1 MINLFDNVG
10 LTGNQNLK
18 SLEKLNEILDVLTFP
33 GETEEKQKL
42 SEPTFPCFSATL
54 KQWVKDRCLYP
65 KTITTLIDLF
75 GIPLPSRDL
84 SYLSGAWWPWWPDG
98 ENSENK
104 WDNKLFDE
112 LIFLLIQYLLY
123 KESMYKNKKSS
134 QEVDYQAL
142 NIKRRSLKNNII
154 NVRKNLEKGKKLL
167 PFFYRGDKNIDS
179 PLDILT
185 TWAVYLSSAKNKNL
199 LLYVANHQ
207 GNSSSD
213 TKGNGM
219 ESFIQSFSEL
229 PLNEEKAAVISQKM
243 LETHP
248 YVNSNDHQKI
258 GPQFFYTPS
267 LLCQYGNFIMERI
280 LNLNFIGS
288 IVRNMADNMI
298 FDAFPKKP
306 KDLNEEMAEIIREL
320 LCSPFLQF
328 RFNIFSFYSYWLQEN
343 YLQEKLNLHKFIT
356 VSFLDFLKKL
366 HYITLPAFLL
376 KGECLYRHLK
386 TEDKKA
392 FFKAADL
399 WLDEK
404 NFNKKKSTLTTEQL
418 DRIHFLN
425 EGVKDEDIPDIP
437 GEAIFYTM
445 ENSSQIIPKH
455 QVAQTHVIN
464 DYKRLYLP
472 YLSGFFYKMNRKMKE
487 ENQASYF
494 ESLKKERPSTI
505 MSNVTG
511 DWGHNERTRKANYF
525 ESLKA

>member
-18 SLEKLNEILDVLTFP
+18 SLEKLNEILDILTFP
-33 GETEEKQKL
+33 AETEEKQKL
-42 SEPTFPCFSATL
+42 SEPTFSCFSATL

-75 GIPLPSRDL
+75 GMPVTNRDL
-84 SYLSGAWWPWWPDG
+84 CYLSGAWWPWCSDG

-134 QEVDYQAL
+134 QEVDYQVL

-167 PFFYRGDKNIDS
+167 PFFYRDDKNIDS

-229 PLNEEKAAVISQKM
+229 PLNEEKAAVISQKL

-248 YVNSNDHQKI
+248 YVNSNDRQKI

-288 IVRNMADNMI
+288 IVSNMADNRI
-298 FDAFPKKP
+298 FEAFPQKCE
-306 KDLNEEMAEIIREL
+306 DLSEEMTEIIRES

-328 RFNIFSFYSYWLQEN
+328 RVDVFSFRSI
-343 YLQEKLNLHKFIT
+343 FI
-356 VSFLDFLKKL
+356 
-366 HYITLPAFLL
+366 
-376 KGECLYRHLK
+376 G
-386 TEDKKA
+386 
-392 FFKAADL
+392 
-399 WLDEK
+399 
-404 NFNKKKSTLTTEQL
+404 
-418 DRIHFLN
+418 
-425 EGVKDEDIPDIP
+425 
-437 GEAIFYTM
+437 
-445 ENSSQIIPKH
+445 
-455 QVAQTHVIN
+455 
-464 DYKRLYLP
+464 YKRIV
-472 YLSGFFYKMNRKMKE
+472 YKT
-487 ENQASYF
+487 S
-494 ESLKKERPSTI
+494 
-505 MSNVTG
+505 
-511 DWGHNERTRKANYF
+511 
-525 ESLKA
+525 

>member
-10 LTGNQNLK
+10 LTGNQHLK

-33 GETEEKQKL
+33 AETEEEQKL
-42 SEPTFPCFSATL
+42 SESTFSCFSATL
-54 KQWVKDRCLYP
+54 KQWVKERCLYP
-65 KTITTLIDLF
+65 KTITTLINLF
-75 GIPLPSRDL
+75 GIPVSNRDL
-84 SYLSGAWWPWWPDG
+84 CYWWLWRSNS

-104 WDNKLFDE
+104 WDNKLFNE

-134 QEVDYQAL
+134 QEADYQAL
-142 NIKRRSLKNNII
+142 NIARNRLKSNIT
-154 NVRKNLEKGKKLL
+154 NVQKNLEKKLL
-167 PFFYRGDKNIDS
+167 PFFYSDKKNIDS

-185 TWAVYLSSAKNKNL
+185 TWAVYHSSAKNKNL
-199 LLYVANHQ
+199 FYVVEKYQ
-207 GNSSSD
+207 GNNPSD
-213 TKGNGM
+213 TKGNRM
-219 ESFIQSFSEL
+219 ESFIQAFSEL
-229 PLNEEKAAVISQKM
+229 PLNEEKAAVIYQKL

-280 LNLNFIGS
+280 LNLNFISS
-288 IVRNMADNMI
+288 IVRNMN
-298 FDAFPKKP
+298 FGAFPQKYE
-306 KDLNEEMAEIIREL
+306 DLREEMTEIIQES

-328 RFNIFSFYSYWLQEN
+328 RVDIFSFYIYWLQEN
-343 YLQEKLNLHKFIT
+343 CLQEKLEKLNLHKFIT
-356 VSFLDFLKKL
+356 ASFLDFLQKL

-386 TEDKKA
+386 AEDKNA
-392 FFKAADL
+392 FFKDADL
-399 WLDEK
+399 WLDGQE
-404 NFNKKKSTLTTEQL
+404 FNQRKV
-418 DRIHFLN
+418 LN
-425 EGVKDEDIPDIP
+425 NECFYLHREFKYEYRP
-437 GEAIFYTM
+437 GKAIFYTM
-445 ENSSQIIPKH
+445 ENPTQIIP
-455 QVAQTHVIN
+455 QCSNVLLPDMQ
-464 DYKRLYLP
+464 LYL
-472 YLSGFFYKMNRKMKE
+472 SHFFYKMSRKTKE

-494 ESLKKERPSTI
+494 EYLKKERPSTI

>member
-18 SLEKLNEILDVLTFP
+18 PLEKLNEILDVLTFP
-33 GETEEKQKL
+33 AETEEEQKL
-42 SEPTFPCFSATL
+42 SESTFSCFSATL

-75 GIPLPSRDL
+75 GIPVSNRDPR
-84 SYLSGAWWPWWPDG
+84 YLSGAWWPWWPDR

-104 WDNKLFDE
+104 WDNKLFNE

-134 QEVDYQAL
+134 QEADYQVL
-142 NIKRRSLKNNII
+142 NIERSSLKSNINN
-154 NVRKNLEKGKKLL
+154 VQRHLGKGEKLL

-185 TWAVYLSSAKNKNL
+185 TWAVYPSSAEKKNI
-199 LLYVANHQ
+199 LYVVAKHH
-207 GNSSSD
+207 GNSLSD
-213 TKGNGM
+213 TKENGM
-219 ESFIQSFSEL
+219 ESFIQSFSKL
-229 PLNEEKAAVISQKM
+229 PLNEEVAAVISQKL
-243 LETHP
+243 LEMHP
-248 YVNSNDHQKI
+248 YVKLNDHQKI

-288 IVRNMADNMI
+288 IFRNMANRI
-298 FDAFPKKP
+298 FQAFPQKCE
-306 KDLNEEMAEIIREL
+306 DLSDEITEIIRES

-328 RFNIFSFYSYWLQEN
+328 RVDVFSFYIYWLQEN
-343 YLQEKLNLHKFIT
+343 CLQEKLTLHKVIT
-356 VSFLDFLKKL
+356 ASFLDFLKKL

-425 EGVKDEDIPDIP
+425 EKVNDEDIPDIP

-455 QVAQTHVIN
+455 QVAQTHIIN

-494 ESLKKERPSTI
+494 EYLKKERPSTI

>member
-18 SLEKLNEILDVLTFP
+18 PLEKLNEILDVLTFP
-33 GETEEKQKL
+33 AETEEEQKL
-42 SEPTFPCFSATL
+42 SESTFSCFSATL

-75 GIPLPSRDL
+75 GIPVSNRDPR
-84 SYLSGAWWPWWPDG
+84 YLSGAWWPWWPDS

-104 WDNKLFDE
+104 WDNKLFNE

-134 QEVDYQAL
+134 QEADYQVL
-142 NIKRRSLKNNII
+142 NIVRKSLKSNII
-154 NVRKNLEKGKKLL
+154 NVQKNLEKNLEKKLL
-167 PFFYRGDKNIDS
+167 PFFYSDKKNIDS

-185 TWAVYLSSAKNKNL
+185 TWAVYPSSAKNKNL
-199 LLYVANHQ
+199 LLYVVEKYHD
-207 GNSSSD
+207 NSSSD
-213 TKGNGM
+213 TKGNRM
-219 ESFIQSFSEL
+219 ESFIQAFSKL
-229 PLNEEKAAVISQKM
+229 PLNEEKAAVIYQKL

-280 LNLNFIGS
+280 LNLNFISS
-288 IVRNMADNMI
+288 IVSNMDDNRI
-298 FDAFPKKP
+298 FGAFPQKCE
-306 KDLNEEMAEIIREL
+306 DLNEEMTEIVRES

-328 RFNIFSFYSYWLQEN
+328 RVDIFSFYIYWLQEN
-343 YLQEKLNLHKFIT
+343 CLQEKLNLHKFIT
-356 VSFLDFLKKL
+356 ASFLDFLQKL

-386 TEDKKA
+386 AEDKNA
-392 FFKAADL
+392 FFKDADL
-399 WLDEK
+399 WLDEQE
-404 NFNKKKSTLTTEQL
+404 FNQRKV
-418 DRIHFLN
+418 LN
-425 EGVKDEDIPDIP
+425 NEFFYSKREFKYEYRP
-437 GEAIFYTM
+437 GKAIFYTM
-445 ENSSQIIPKH
+445 ENPTQIIP
-455 QVAQTHVIN
+455 QCSNVPLPDMQ
-464 DYKRLYLP
+464 LYL
-472 YLSGFFYKMNRKMKE
+472 SNFFYKMSRKTKE
-487 ENQASYF
+487 ENQAAYF
-494 ESLKKERPSTI
+494 EYLKKERPSTI

>member
-10 LTGNQNLK
+10 LTGNHNLK
-18 SLEKLNEILDVLTFP
+18 SLEKLNEILDILTFP
-33 GETEEKQKL
+33 AETEEKQKL
-42 SEPTFPCFSATL
+42 SEPTFSCFSATL
-54 KQWVKDRCLYP
+54 KQWVKERCLYP
-65 KTITTLIDLF
+65 KTITTLINLF
-75 GIPLPSRDL
+75 GIPVSNRDL
-84 SYLSGAWWPWWPDG
+84 YYRWLWRSNS

-104 WDNKLFDE
+104 WDNKLFNE

-134 QEVDYQAL
+134 QEADYQAL
-142 NIKRRSLKNNII
+142 NIARNRLKSNIT
-154 NVRKNLEKGKKLL
+154 NVQKNLEKKLL
-167 PFFYRGDKNIDS
+167 PFFYSDKKNIDS

-185 TWAVYLSSAKNKNL
+185 TWAVYHSSAKNKNL
-199 LLYVANHQ
+199 FYVVAKYQ
-207 GNSSSD
+207 GNNPSD
-213 TKGNGM
+213 TKGNRM
-219 ESFIQSFSEL
+219 ESFIQAFSEL
-229 PLNEEKAAVISQKM
+229 PLNEEKAAVIYQKL

-288 IVRNMADNMI
+288 IFRNMANRI
-298 FDAFPKKP
+298 FQAFPQKCE
-306 KDLNEEMAEIIREL
+306 DLSDEITEIIRES

-328 RFNIFSFYSYWLQEN
+328 RVDVFSFYIYWLQEN
-343 YLQEKLNLHKFIT
+343 CLQEKLTLHKVIT
-356 VSFLDFLKKL
+356 ASFLDFLKKL

-425 EGVKDEDIPDIP
+425 EKVKDEDIPDIP

-455 QVAQTHVIN
+455 QVAQTHIIN

-494 ESLKKERPSTI
+494 EYLKKERPSTI